1 MKFISIVNQKG
12 GTGKTTTVTSLGAVL
27 AKKGKKVLLI
37 DLDPQGNLS
46 YSLGINEFD
55 YTIGDVLMGDATVK
69 QSIIK
74 LEDEGLDI
82 IPSSI
87 DLANIEISIAQIE
100 ERELQL
106 KKTLKGLSRYDYVL
120 IDCPPS
126 FSLLAVNSLTLSN
139 EVIIPMQMTA
149 LSLQGLDLIYS
160 TIEQI
165 RESLNP
171 KLKILGILPVM
182 VDKRRKLSSE
192 IESYIQDNFDIKL
205 FESGI
210 RNNVKAAE
218 APSFGKSVINYAP
231 SSNSAKDYQEFGNE
245 FLSISK

>member
-12 GTGKTTTVTSLGAVL
+12 GTGKTTTVISLGAVL

-46 YSLGINEFD
+46 YSLGINESD
-55 YTIGDVLMGDATVK
+55 YTIGDVLMGDATAK
-69 QSIIK
+69 QSIVHI
-74 LEDEGLDI
+74 EDEELDI

-192 IESYIQDNFDIKL
+192 VERYIQDNFDIKL

>member
-1 MKFISIVNQKG
+1 MKIISIVNQKG
-12 GTGKTTTVTSLGAVL
+12 GTGKTTTVVSLGAIL
-27 AKKGKKVLLI
+27 AQRGKKVLLI

-46 YSLGINEFD
+46 YSFGINEFD
-55 YTIGDVLMGDATVK
+55 YNIGDVLMGDATIK

-74 LEDEGLDI
+74 IEEESLDI

-87 DLANIEISIAQIE
+87 DLANIEISMAQID
-100 ERELQL
+100 EREVQL
-106 KKTLKGLSRYDYVL
+106 KKSLKGLKGYDYVL

-126 FSLLAVNSLTLSN
+126 FSLLAVNSLTLSK

-149 LSLQGLDLIYS
+149 LSLQGLDLIYT

-192 IESYIQDNFDIKL
+192 VKSYIQDNFDIKL
-205 FESGI
+205 FDSSI

-218 APSFGKSVINYAP
+218 APSFGRSVISYAP

>member
-1 MKFISIVNQKG
+1 MKYISVVNQKG
-12 GTGKTTTVTSLGAVL
+12 GTGKTTTVVSLGAAL
-27 AKKGKKVLLI
+27 AQRGKKVLLI

-46 YSLGINEFD
+46 YSLGINNFD
-55 YTIGDVLMGDATVK
+55 YTIGDVMMGDATVK
-69 QSIIK
+69 QSI
-74 LEDEGLDI
+74 LPVENEGLDI

-87 DLANIEISIAQIE
+87 DLANIELSIAQIKQ
-100 ERELQL
+100 RELQL
-106 KKTLKGLSRYDYVL
+106 KKTLKGLSKYDYVL

-160 TIEQI
+160 TIMKI
-165 RESLNP
+165 KKSLNP

-192 IESYIQDNFDIKL
+192 VKDYIQDNFNINL
-205 FESGI
+205 FESCI

-218 APSFGKSVINYAP
+218 APSFGRSVINYSP
-231 SSNSAKDYQEFGNE
+231 SSNSAKDYQEFTNE

>member
-1 MKFISIVNQKG
+1 MKFISVVNQKG
-12 GTGKTTTVTSLGAVL
+12 GTGKTTSVVSLGAAL
-27 AKKGKKVLLI
+27 AQRDKKVLLI
-37 DLDPQGNLS
+37 DLDPQGNLT

-55 YTIGDVLMGDATVK
+55 HTIGDVLMGDATVK
-69 QSIIK
+69 ESILK
-74 LEDEGLDI
+74 VAHEGLDI

-87 DLANIEISIAQIE
+87 DLANIEMSMAQIKQ
-100 ERELQL
+100 RELQL
-106 KKTLKGLSRYDYVL
+106 KKTLKGLGKYDYVL

-160 TIEQI
+160 TIIQI
-165 RESLNP
+165 KESLNP

-192 IESYIQDNFDIKL
+192 VKDYIQGNFKIKL
-205 FESGI
+205 FETSI

-218 APSFGKSVINYAP
+218 APSFGKSVINYSP
-231 SSNSAKDYQEFGNE
+231 SSNSAKDYQEFTNE

>member
-1 MKFISIVNQKG
+1 MKFISVVNQKG
-12 GTGKTTTVTSLGAVL
+12 GTGKTTTVVSLGAAL
-27 AKKGKKVLLI
+27 AQNNKKVLLI

-55 YTIGDVLMGDATVK
+55 YTIGDVMMGDATVK
-69 QSIIK
+69 QSIIHI
-74 LEDEGLDI
+74 ENENMDI

-106 KKTLKGLSRYDYVL
+106 KKTLKGLSKYDYVL

-160 TIEQI
+160 TITQI
-165 RESLNP
+165 KDSLNP

-192 IESYIQDNFDIKL
+192 VRDYIQDNFDIKL
-205 FESGI
+205 FKSSI

-218 APSFGKSVINYAP
+218 APSFGRSVINYAP
-231 SSNSAKDYQEFGNE
+231 SSNSAKDYKEFVNE
-245 FLSISK
+245 FLLISK

>member
-1 MKFISIVNQKG
+1 MKIISIVNQKG
-12 GTGKTTTVTSLGAVL
+12 GTGKTTTVVSLGAIL
-27 AKKGKKVLLI
+27 AQRGKKVLLI

-46 YSLGINEFD
+46 YSFGINEFD
-55 YTIGDVLMGDATVK
+55 YNIGDVLMGDATIK

-74 LEDEGLDI
+74 IEDESLDI

-87 DLANIEISIAQIE
+87 DLANIEISMAQID
-100 ERELQL
+100 EREVQL
-106 KKTLKGLSRYDYVL
+106 KKSLKGLKGYDYVL

-126 FSLLAVNSLTLSN
+126 FSLLAVNSLTLSK

-149 LSLQGLDLIYS
+149 LSLQGLDLIYT

-192 IESYIQDNFDIKL
+192 VKSYIQDNFDIKL
-205 FESGI
+205 FDSSI

-218 APSFGKSVINYAP
+218 APSFGRSVISYAP

>member
-1 MKFISIVNQKG
+1 MKFISVVNQKG
-12 GTGKTTTVTSLGAVL
+12 GTGKTTTVVSLGAAL
-27 AKKGKKVLLI
+27 AQNNKKVLLI

-55 YTIGDVLMGDATVK
+55 YTIGDVMMGDATVK
-69 QSIIK
+69 QSIINI
-74 LEDEGLDI
+74 ENENMDI

-106 KKTLKGLSRYDYVL
+106 KKTLKGLSKYDYVL

-160 TIEQI
+160 TITQI
-165 RESLNP
+165 KDSLNP

-192 IESYIQDNFDIKL
+192 VRDYIQDNFDIKL
-205 FESGI
+205 FKSSI

-218 APSFGKSVINYAP
+218 APSFGRSVINYAP
-231 SSNSAKDYQEFGNE
+231 SSNSAKDYKEFVNE
-245 FLSISK
+245 FLLISK

>member
-1 MKFISIVNQKG
+1 MKFISVVNQKG
-12 GTGKTTTVTSLGAVL
+12 GTGKTTTVVSLGVAL
-27 AKKGKKVLLI
+27 AQKGKKVLLV

-55 YTIGDVLMGDATVK
+55 HTIGDVMMGDATVK
-69 QSIIK
+69 ESIIK
-74 LEDEGLDI
+74 VEDEGLDI

-100 ERELQL
+100 QRELQL
-106 KKTLKGLSRYDYVL
+106 KKTLKGLSKYDYVL

-149 LSLQGLDLIYS
+149 LSLQGLDLIYT

-165 RESLNP
+165 RGSLNS

-192 IESYIQDNFDIKL
+192 VKNYIRDNFDIKL
-205 FESGI
+205 FESSI

-218 APSFGKSVINYAP
+218 APSFGRSVINYSP
-231 SSNSAKDYQEFGNE
+231 SSNSAKDYQEFANE

>member
-1 MKFISIVNQKG
+1 MKFISVVNQKG
-12 GTGKTTTVTSLGAVL
+12 GTGKTTTVVSLGAAL
-27 AKKGKKVLLI
+27 AQNNKKVLLI

-55 YTIGDVLMGDATVK
+55 YTIGDVMMGDATVK
-69 QSIIK
+69 QSIIHI
-74 LEDEGLDI
+74 ENENMDI

-160 TIEQI
+160 TITQI
-165 RESLNP
+165 KDSLNP

-192 IESYIQDNFDIKL
+192 VRDYIQDNFDIKL
-205 FESGI
+205 FKSSI

-218 APSFGKSVINYAP
+218 APSFGRSVINYAP
-231 SSNSAKDYQEFGNE
+231 SSNSAKDYKEFVNE
-245 FLSISK
+245 FLLISK

>member
-12 GTGKTTTVTSLGAVL
+12 GTGKTTTVISLGAVL
-27 AKKGKKVLLI
+27 AERGKKVLLI
-37 DLDPQGNLS
+37 DLDPQGNLT
-46 YSLGINEFD
+46 YSLGVNEIEH
-55 YTIGDVLMGDATVK
+55 TIGDVLMGDASAK
-69 QSIIK
+69 QSIIS
-74 LEDEGLDI
+74 LPDEGLDL

-87 DLANIEISIAQIE
+87 DLANIEMSMAQIE

-106 KKTLKGLSRYDYVL
+106 KKTLKGLSKYDFVL

-165 RESLNP
+165 RENLNP

-182 VDKRRKLSSE
+182 IDKRRKLSSE
-192 IESYIQDNFDIKL
+192 VQSYIQDNFDITL
-205 FESGI
+205 FESSI

-218 APSFGKSVINYAP
+218 APSFGKSVIKYAP
-231 SSNSAKDYQEFGNE
+231 SSNSAKDYQAFGEE
-245 FLSISK
+245 FLLVSK

>member
-12 GTGKTTTVTSLGAVL
+12 GTGKTTTVTSLGTVL
-27 AKKGKKVLLI
+27 AQKGKSVLLV
-37 DLDPQGNLS
+37 DLDPQGNLT
-46 YSLGINEFD
+46 YSLGVNDFEH
-55 YTIGDVLMGDATVK
+55 TIGDVLLGDATVK
-69 QSIIK
+69 QSI
-74 LEDEGLDI
+74 LHVENEGVDL

-106 KKTLKGLSRYDYVL
+106 KKTLKGLKKYDYVL

-165 RESLNP
+165 RASLNP

-192 IESYIQDNFDIKL
+192 VKDYIQENFDIKL

-218 APSFGKSVINYAP
+218 APSFGKSVITYAP
-231 SSNSAKDYQEFGNE
+231 SSNSAKDYQAFGNE

>member
-12 GTGKTTTVTSLGAVL
+12 GTGKTTTVTSLGTVL
-27 AKKGKKVLLI
+27 AQKGKNVLLI
-37 DLDPQGNLS
+37 DLDPQGNLT
-46 YSLGINEFD
+46 YSLGINDFN

-69 QSIIK
+69 QSILHLK
-74 LEDEGLDI
+74 EEGVDL

-106 KKTLKGLSRYDYVL
+106 KKTLTGLSKYDYVL

-165 RESLNP
+165 KDGLNP

-182 VDKRRKLSSE
+182 VDKRRKLS
-192 IESYIQDNFDIKL
+192 IEVKNYIQDNFDINL
-205 FESGI
+205 FKSGI

-218 APSFGKSVINYAP
+218 APSFGKSVILYAP
-231 SSNSAKDYQEFGNE
+231 SSNSAKDYQAFGKE
-245 FLSISK
+245 FLLLSK

>member
-1 MKFISIVNQKG
+1 MKFISVVNQKG
-12 GTGKTTTVTSLGAVL
+12 GTGKTTSVVSLGAAL
-27 AKKGKKVLLI
+27 AQRGKKVLLI

-46 YSLGINEFD
+46 YSLGINDFD
-55 YTIGDVLMGDATVK
+55 YTIGDVMMQEATVK
-69 QSIIK
+69 QSI
-74 LEDEGLDI
+74 LHVENENLDI

-87 DLANIEISIAQIE
+87 DLANIEISMAQIKN
-100 ERELQL
+100 RELQL
-106 KKTLKGLSRYDYVL
+106 KKTLKGLSQYDYVL

-160 TIEQI
+160 TITQI
-165 RESLNP
+165 KDNLNS

-192 IESYIQDNFDIKL
+192 VKDYIQDNFDIKL
-205 FESGI
+205 FESSI

-218 APSFGKSVINYAP
+218 APSFGKSVISYAP
-231 SSNSAKDYQEFGNE
+231 SSNSAKDYQEFTNE

>member
-1 MKFISIVNQKG
+1 MKFISVVNQKG
-12 GTGKTTTVTSLGAVL
+12 GTGKTTTVISLGAIL
-27 AKKGKKVLLI
+27 AQKGKKVLLI

-55 YTIGDVLMGDATVK
+55 HTIGDVMMGDSTVK
-69 QSIIK
+69 QSIVK
-74 LEDEGLDI
+74 VEHEGLDI

-106 KKTLKGLSRYDYVL
+106 KKTLKGLNKYDYVL

-126 FSLLAVNSLTLSN
+126 FSLLAVNSLTVSN

-149 LSLQGLDLIYS
+149 LSLQGLDLIYT

-171 KLKILGILPVM
+171 RLKILGILPVM

-192 IESYIQDNFDIKL
+192 VKDYIQDNFDIKL
-205 FESGI
+205 FKSSI

-218 APSFGKSVINYAP
+218 APSFGRSVISYAP
-231 SSNSAKDYQEFGNE
+231 SSISAKDYQEFGNE
-245 FLSISK
+245 FLLISK

>member
-12 GTGKTTTVTSLGAVL
+12 GTGKTTTVSSLGAVL
-27 AKKGKKVLLI
+27 AKAGKKVLLV
-37 DLDPQGNLS
+37 DLDPQGNLT
-46 YSLGINEFD
+46 YSLGVSEIKH
-55 YTIGDVLMGDATVK
+55 TIGDVLMGDATAK
-69 QSIIK
+69 QSVIH
-74 LEDEGLDI
+74 LHDEGLDL

-87 DLANIEISIAQIE
+87 DLANIEISLAQIE

-106 KKTLKGLSRYDYVL
+106 KKTLKGIDKYDFVL

-126 FSLLAVNSLTLSN
+126 FSLLAVNSLSLSN

-165 RESLNP
+165 RDSLNP

-182 VDKRRKLSSE
+182 IDKRRKLSSE
-192 IESYIQDNFDIKL
+192 VKSYIQENFDITL
-205 FESGI
+205 FESSI

-218 APSFGKSVINYAP
+218 APSFGKSVIKYAP
-231 SSNSAKDYQEFGNE
+231 SSNSAKDYQEFGKE
-245 FLSISK
+245 FLLVSK

>member
-27 AKKGKKVLLI
+27 AQKGKKVLLI
-37 DLDPQGNLS
+37 DFDPQGNLT
-46 YSLGINEFD
+46 YSLGVNDFK
-55 YTIGDVLMGDATVK
+55 YTIGDVLLGDAIAK
-69 QSIIK
+69 QSILH
-74 LEDEGLDI
+74 LEDEGIDL

-100 ERELQL
+100 EREHQL
-106 KKTLKGLSRYDYVL
+106 KKTLKGLSKYDYVL

-165 RESLNP
+165 KSGLNP
-171 KLKILGILPVM
+171 KLNILGILPVM

-192 IESYIQDNFDIKL
+192 VKDYIQENFDIKL
-205 FESGI
+205 FESSI

-218 APSFGKSVINYAP
+218 APSFGKSVIRYAP
-231 SSNSAKDYQEFGNE
+231 SSNSAKDYQAFGNE
-245 FLSISK
+245 FLSLSK

>member
-12 GTGKTTTVTSLGAVL
+12 GTGKTTTVISLGAVL

-46 YSLGINEFD
+46 YSLGINESD
-55 YTIGDVLMGDATVK
+55 YTIGDVLMGDATAK
-69 QSIIK
+69 QSIVHI
-74 LEDEGLDI
+74 EDEELDI

-192 IESYIQDNFDIKL
+192 VESYIQDNFDIKL

>member
-1 MKFISIVNQKG
+1 MKFISVVNQKG
-12 GTGKTTTVTSLGAVL
+12 GTGKTTTVVSLGAAL
-27 AKKGKKVLLI
+27 AQKGKKVLLI

-46 YSLGINEFD
+46 YSLGVNEFKH
-55 YTIGDVLMGDATVK
+55 TIGDIMMGDATVK
-69 QSIIK
+69 ESIIK
-74 LEDEGLDI
+74 IENENIDI

-160 TIEQI
+160 TITQI
-165 RESLNP
+165 KKSLNS

-192 IESYIQDNFDIKL
+192 VKDYIQDNFDIKL
-205 FESGI
+205 FESTI

-218 APSFGKSVINYAP
+218 APSFGRSVINYAP
-231 SSNSAKDYQEFGNE
+231 SSNSAKDYKAFVNE
-245 FLSISK
+245 FLLISK

>member
-12 GTGKTTTVTSLGAVL
+12 GTGKTTTAISLGAVL
-27 AKKGKKVLLI
+27 AQKGRKVLLI

-46 YSLGINEFD
+46 YSLGINEFNH
-55 YTIGDVLMGDATVK
+55 TIGDVLMGDVAAKEAIVHLK
-69 QSIIK
+69 
-74 LEDEGLDI
+74 EEGLDI

-106 KKTLKGLSRYDYVL
+106 KKTLTGLRKYDYVL

-126 FSLLAVNSLTLSN
+126 FSLLAVNSLTVSN
-139 EVIIPMQMTA
+139 QVIIPMQMTA

-160 TIEQI
+160 TIVQI
-165 RESLNP
+165 KSNLNP

-182 VDKRRKLSSE
+182 VDKRRKLSNE
-192 IESYIQDNFDIKL
+192 IKAYIEENFDIKM
-205 FESGI
+205 FESSI

-231 SSNSAKDYQEFGNE
+231 SSNSAKDYQAFGNE
-245 FLSISK
+245 FLLISK

>member
-12 GTGKTTTVTSLGAVL
+12 GTGKTTTVSSLGAVL
-27 AKKGKKVLLI
+27 AKAGKKILLV
-37 DLDPQGNLS
+37 DLDPQGNLT
-46 YSLGINEFD
+46 YSLGVNEIEH
-55 YTIGDVLMGDATVK
+55 TIGDVLMGDATAK
-69 QSIIK
+69 QSIIH
-74 LEDEGLDI
+74 LQDEGLDL

-87 DLANIEISIAQIE
+87 DLANIEISLAQIE

-106 KKTLKGLSRYDYVL
+106 KKTLKGIGKYDFVL

-126 FSLLAVNSLTLSN
+126 FSLLAVNSLSLSN

-149 LSLQGLDLIYS
+149 LSLQGLDLINA

-165 RESLNP
+165 KDGLNP
-171 KLKILGILPVM
+171 TLKVLGILPVM
-182 VDKRRKLSSE
+182 IDKRRKLSSE
-192 IESYIQDNFDIKL
+192 VKNYIQENFDIPL
-205 FESGI
+205 FESSI

-231 SSNSAKDYQEFGNE
+231 SSNSAKDYQEFGKE
-245 FLSISK
+245 FLLVSK

>member
-12 GTGKTTTVTSLGAVL
+12 GTGKTTTVASLGAVL
-27 AKKGKKVLLI
+27 AQKGKTILLI

-46 YSLGINEFD
+46 YSLGVNE
-55 YTIGDVLMGDATVK
+55 YKHTIGDVLMGNINAK
-69 QSIIK
+69 EAIIHLK
-74 LEDEGLDI
+74 EEGLDL

-87 DLANIEISIAQIE
+87 DLANIEMSMAQID

-106 KKTLKGLSRYDYVL
+106 KKTLVGLKKYDYVL

-165 RESLNP
+165 RQSLNP
-171 KLKILGILPVM
+171 KLKIVGILPVM
-182 VDKRRKLSSE
+182 IDKRRKLSNE
-192 IESYIQDNFDIKL
+192 VLSYIEDNFDIKL

-210 RNNVKAAE
+210 RNNVRAAE
-218 APSFGKSVINYAP
+218 APSFGKSIILYAP
-231 SSNSAKDYQEFGNE
+231 NSISAKDYQVFGNE
-245 FLSISK
+245 FLLLSK